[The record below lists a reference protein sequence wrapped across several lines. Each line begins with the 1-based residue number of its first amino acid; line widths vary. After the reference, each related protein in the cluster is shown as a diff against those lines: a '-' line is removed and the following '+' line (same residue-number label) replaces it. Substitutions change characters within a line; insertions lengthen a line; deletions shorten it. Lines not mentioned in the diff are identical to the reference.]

1 MVSLS
6 EGERRIL
13 KESLILPMVM
23 TVFARDKQI
32 MERSI
37 KLNRPYIMPI
47 DRAMDQVN
55 RDMVTARKF
64 LRSRGIKVYE
74 EDRSDKGVTVKYKCR
89 GYHHTDS
96 YLWDYLKIEVESRM
110 SRYLHNWSNE
120 QSGRT
125 V

>member
-47 DRAMDQVN
+47 ERAMDQLN

-64 LRSRGIKVYE
+64 LRERGIKVYE
-74 EDRSDKGVTVKYKCR
+74 EGRSDKGITVKYKCR
-89 GYHHTDS
+89 GYHHADS
-96 YLWDYLKIEVESRM
+96 YLWDYLKIEVELRM
-110 SRYLHNWSNE
+110 TRYLQKMAE
-120 QSGRT
+120 
-125 V
+125 